1 MQTIILNKP
10 GEFTLCETPEP
21 SPPSEGEA
29 LVRIRNIGICGT
41 DLHAYQGNQPFF
53 EYPRILGHELSAEVV
68 EPNGHAY
75 FKAGMPVVVDPYL
88 SCGSCIA
95 CRRGRTNCCQKLEL
109 FGVHIDGGMREFLKV
124 PVSNLMPA
132 EGLRM
137 DQMATVECLNIG
149 AHAVRRAELEPGETV
164 AVVGTGPIG
173 IGVIHFA
180 KIAGARVIAV
190 DINDGR
196 LDYCQNVLEV
206 DATVNALE
214 SPVEALEE
222 LTQGD
227 KPTVVFEVTGNKV
240 SMEKSFEYVSH
251 GGQLIL
257 VGLVKDSLSFDDPHF
272 HKHELSL
279 KSSRNGTKADLQF
292 VIDSIRDGKVD
303 TETFI
308 THRSSFNEMIG
319 QFDSWLLPETRVIKA
334 MVEID

>member
-10 GEFTLCETPEP
+10 GEFSLCDTPEP
-21 SPPSEGEA
+21 QAPSEGEA

-68 EPNGHAY
+68 EPNGNRGL
-75 FKAGMPVVVDPYL
+75 KAGMPVVVDPYL
-88 SCGSCIA
+88 SCGSCVA
-95 CRRGRTNCCQKLEL
+95 CRRGRTNCCQSLEL
-109 FGVHIDGGMREFLKV
+109 FGVHIDGGMREYLNV
-124 PVSNLMPA
+124 PVENLLLA
-132 EGLRM
+132 EGLSM
-137 DQMATVECLNIG
+137 EQMATVECLNIG

-190 DINDGR
+190 DINEGR
-196 LDYCQNVLEV
+196 LDYCRDVLKV
-206 DATVNALE
+206 DAVVNALDH
-214 SPVEALEE
+214 PIEALQE

-227 KPTVVFEVTGNKV
+227 KPTSVFEVTGNKV
-240 SMEKSFEYVSH
+240 SMENSFEYVSH

-257 VGLVKDSLSFDDPHF
+257 VGLVKDSLRFDDPYF
-272 HKHELSL
+272 HKHEMSL
-279 KSSRNGTKADLQF
+279 KSSRNGTKEDLQL

-303 TETFI
+303 TENFI
-308 THRSSFNEMIG
+308 THRCSFNEMIG
-319 QFDSWLLPETRVIKA
+319 QFDSWLLPETGVIKA
-334 MVEID
+334 MVEIA